1 MRTAESRARDF
12 TGNISTAAGILI
24 LKERNIV
31 EGMNTNIMDI
41 NRILDE
47 ARELGCSDLHFT
59 AGLPPVVR
67 LHGSIRKL
75 SGYPDCTEPIIV
87 NIINQITSIKHKS
100 QISKGLD
107 TDFSYVSTAGFRH
120 RVNVYRQRG
129 YHAVAIRLLRNDIP
143 TLADLSLPATLGEFA
158 MAPRGLVLVT
168 GPTGS
173 GKSTTLAA
181 MIDHINRSKNC
192 HIITVEDPIEYIH
205 EHKRCMINQREVGD
219 DVESFALSLRAAL
232 REDPDVILVGE
243 MRDYETITAAVTAA
257 ETGHLVMSTLHTTSA
272 SDTINRIID
281 AFPAHQQNQIRTQ
294 LATVLVGIIAQTLI
308 PKADGTGRVA
318 ALEILNATDSIK
330 AMIRDNKVHLIQTAI
345 QTGRKDGMVC
355 LDQELARMVK
365 EGTITEMHAREKSL
379 DINEFERYM
388 KATNPMSLN

>member
-1 MRTAESRARDF
+1 M
-12 TGNISTAAGILI
+12 
-24 LKERNIV
+24 

-47 ARELGCSDLHFT
+47 ARNLGCSDLHFT

-192 HIITVEDPIEYIH
+192 HIITVEDPIEYLH
-205 EHKRCMINQREVGD
+205 THKQSMVNQREIGQ
-219 DVESFALSLRAAL
+219 DVDSFAGSLRAAL
-232 REDPDVILVGE
+232 REDPDVILVG
-243 MRDYETITAAVTAA
+243 
-257 ETGHLVMSTLHTTSA
+257 HLVFSTLHTTGA
-272 SDTINRIID
+272 AETIDRIID
-281 AFPAHQQNQIRTQ
+281 VYPPHSQGQIRSQ
-294 LATVLVGIIAQTLI
+294 LANSVVGIISQTLV
-308 PKADGTGRVA
+308 PTADGKGRCA
-318 ALEILNATDSIK
+318 ALEILAATDAIRS
-330 AMIRDNKVHLIQTAI
+330 MIREGKIFQIPTAI
-345 QTGRKDGMVC
+345 ATGKKNGMFT
-355 LDQELARMVK
+355 LDQDLARLVNMGK
-365 EGTITEMHAREKSL
+365 IT
-379 DINEFERYM
+379 NEVALTKCQDPNEYRRYL
-388 KATNPMSLN
+388 SVV

>member
-1 MRTAESRARDF
+1 MECGQRKAAHWLSGR
-12 TGNISTAAGILI
+12 NISAAAGILI
-24 LKERNIV
+24 LKERIIV
-31 EGMNTNIMDI
+31 EGMNTNNIMDI

-192 HIITVEDPIEYIH
+192 HIITVEDPIEYLH
-205 EHKRCMINQREVGD
+205 THKQSMVNQREIGQ
-219 DVESFALSLRAAL
+219 DVDSFAGSLRAAL

-243 MRDYETITAAVTAA
+243 MRDFETINAAVTAA
-257 ETGHLVMSTLHTTSA
+257 ETGHLVFSTLHTTGA
-272 SDTINRIID
+272 AETIDRIID
-281 AFPAHQQNQIRTQ
+281 VYPPHSQGQIRSQ
-294 LATVLVGIIAQTLI
+294 LANSVVGIISQTLV
-308 PKADGTGRVA
+308 PTADGKGRCA
-318 ALEILNATDSIK
+318 ALEILAATDAVRS
-330 AMIRDNKVHLIQTAI
+330 MIREGKIFQIPTAI
-345 QTGRKDGMVC
+345 ATGKKNGMFT
-355 LDQELARMVK
+355 LDQDLARLVNMGK
-365 EGTITEMHAREKSL
+365 ITKDVALGRCQ
-379 DINEFERYM
+379 DPNEFKRYL
-388 KATNPMSLN
+388 SVGY

>member
-1 MRTAESRARDF
+1 M
-12 TGNISTAAGILI
+12 
-24 LKERNIV
+24 

-47 ARELGCSDLHFT
+47 ARNLGCSDLHFT

-192 HIITVEDPIEYIH
+192 HIITVEDPIEYLH
-205 EHKRCMINQREVGD
+205 THKQSMVNQREIGQD
-219 DVESFALSLRAAL
+219 TLSFEAGLRAAL

-243 MRDYETITAAVTAA
+243 MRDFETISIAITAA
-257 ETGHLVMSTLHTTSA
+257 ETGHLVFSTLHTVDAA
-272 SDTINRIID
+272 STVDRIID
-281 AFPAHQQNQIRTQ
+281 VFPEHQQQQIRVQ
-294 LATVLVGIIAQTLI
+294 LSNVIEAIISQTLI
-308 PKADGTGRVA
+308 PNVAGDGRCA
-318 ALEILNATDSIK
+318 AFEVMHATYAVRNLIREGKSHQLDSI
-330 AMIRDNKVHLIQTAI
+330 I
-345 QTGRKDGMVC
+345 QTGK
-355 LDQELARMVK
+355 K
-365 EGTITEMHAREKSL
+365 EGMMTLDDSLLALYMQRKISKENCIQFSRDPEK
-379 DINEFERYM
+379 M
-388 KATNPMSLN
+388 KTKVF

>member
-1 MRTAESRARDF
+1 M
-12 TGNISTAAGILI
+12 
-24 LKERNIV
+24 

-47 ARELGCSDLHFT
+47 ARNLGCSDLHFT

-192 HIITVEDPIEYIH
+192 HIITVEDPIEYLH
-205 EHKRCMINQREVGD
+205 THKQSMVNQREIGQ
-219 DVESFALSLRAAL
+219 DVDSFAGSLRAAL

-243 MRDYETITAAVTAA
+243 MRDRRRNRSPGILDPAYHRRRRDYRPYHRRISPALP
-257 ETGHLVMSTLHTTSA
+257 G
-272 SDTINRIID
+272 SDTLAACELRCRHHLADPRANRRREGSLRGSGDTRGYRRYPLHDTRGQDIPD
-281 AFPAHQQNQIRTQ
+281 TDGYRYRQEERHVHPRPGSRKTCQHGQDHQRSCTHQVPGSERVQK
-294 LATVLVGIIAQTLI
+294 I
-308 PKADGTGRVA
+308 PCSCLMV
-318 ALEILNATDSIK
+318 
-330 AMIRDNKVHLIQTAI
+330 MI
-345 QTGRKDGMVC
+345 
-355 LDQELARMVK
+355 
-365 EGTITEMHAREKSL
+365 
-379 DINEFERYM
+379 
-388 KATNPMSLN
+388 

>member
-1 MRTAESRARDF
+1 M
-12 TGNISTAAGILI
+12 
-24 LKERNIV
+24 

-47 ARELGCSDLHFT
+47 ARNLGCSDLHFT

-192 HIITVEDPIEYIH
+192 HIITVEDPIEYLH
-205 EHKRCMINQREVGD
+205 THKQSMVNQREIGQ
-219 DVESFALSLRAAL
+219 DVDSFAGSLRAAL

-243 MRDYETITAAVTAA
+243 MRDFETISVAITAA
-257 ETGHLVMSTLHTTSA
+257 ETGHLVLSTLHTIGAA
-272 SDTINRIID
+272 STVDRVID
-281 AFPAHQQNQIRTQ
+281 VFPPHQQQQIRVQ
-294 LATVLVGIIAQTLI
+294 LSNTLEAVISQQLI
-308 PKADGTGRVA
+308 PTADGKHRVA
-318 ALEILNATDSIK
+318 AFEVMHANHAVRNLIREGKYHQLASVMQTNRK
-330 AMIRDNKVHLIQTAI
+330 LGMITMDEAIVQLYFEGKIDREHAI
-345 QTGRKDGMVC
+345 QFAQDPDSMENK
-355 LDQELARMVK
+355 
-365 EGTITEMHAREKSL
+365 I
-379 DINEFERYM
+379 
-388 KATNPMSLN
+388 

>member
-1 MRTAESRARDF
+1 M
-12 TGNISTAAGILI
+12 
-24 LKERNIV
+24 
-31 EGMNTNIMDI
+31 EGMNTNNIMDI

-168 GPTGS
+168 GLPVPVS
-173 GKSTTLAA
+173 PQ
-181 MIDHINRSKNC
+181 HWR
-192 HIITVEDPIEYIH
+192 
-205 EHKRCMINQREVGD
+205 R
-219 DVESFALSLRAAL
+219 
-232 REDPDVILVGE
+232 
-243 MRDYETITAAVTAA
+243 
-257 ETGHLVMSTLHTTSA
+257 
-272 SDTINRIID
+272 
-281 AFPAHQQNQIRTQ
+281 
-294 LATVLVGIIAQTLI
+294 
-308 PKADGTGRVA
+308 
-318 ALEILNATDSIK
+318 
-330 AMIRDNKVHLIQTAI
+330 
-345 QTGRKDGMVC
+345 
-355 LDQELARMVK
+355 
-365 EGTITEMHAREKSL
+365 
-379 DINEFERYM
+379 
-388 KATNPMSLN
+388 

>member
-1 MRTAESRARDF
+1 M
-12 TGNISTAAGILI
+12 
-24 LKERNIV
+24 

-47 ARELGCSDLHFT
+47 ARNLGCSDLHFT

-192 HIITVEDPIEYIH
+192 HIITVEDPIEYLH
-205 EHKRCMINQREVGD
+205 QHKMSMVNQREIGID
-219 DVESFALSLRAAL
+219 SNNYANALRAAL

-243 MRDYETITAAVTAA
+243 MRDFETISVAITAA
-257 ETGHLVMSTLHTTSA
+257 ETGHLVLSTLHTIGAA
-272 SDTINRIID
+272 STVDRVID
-281 AFPAHQQNQIRTQ
+281 VFPPHQQQQIRVQ
-294 LATVLVGIIAQTLI
+294 LSNTLEAVISQQLI
-308 PKADGTGRVA
+308 PTADGKHRVA
-318 ALEILNATDSIK
+318 AFEVMHANHAVRNLIREGKSHQLASVMQTNRK
-330 AMIRDNKVHLIQTAI
+330 LGMITMDEAIVQLYFEGKIDREHAI
-345 QTGRKDGMVC
+345 QFAQDPDSMENK
-355 LDQELARMVK
+355 
-365 EGTITEMHAREKSL
+365 I
-379 DINEFERYM
+379 
-388 KATNPMSLN
+388 

>member
-1 MRTAESRARDF
+1 M
-12 TGNISTAAGILI
+12 
-24 LKERNIV
+24 

-41 NRILDE
+41 NRI
-47 ARELGCSDLHFT
+47 
-59 AGLPPVVR
+59 LPPVVR

-192 HIITVEDPIEYIH
+192 HIITVEDPIEYLH
-205 EHKRCMINQREVGD
+205 THKQSMVNQREIGQ
-219 DVESFALSLRAAL
+219 DVDSFAGSLRAAL

-243 MRDYETITAAVTAA
+243 MRDFETINAAGAA
-257 ETGHLVMSTLHTTSA
+257 ETI
-272 SDTINRIID
+272 DRIID
-281 AFPAHQQNQIRTQ
+281 VYPPHSQGQIRSQ
-294 LATVLVGIIAQTLI
+294 LANSVVGIISQTLV
-308 PKADGTGRVA
+308 PTADGKGRCA
-318 ALEILNATDSIK
+318 ALEILAATDAIRS
-330 AMIRDNKVHLIQTAI
+330 MIREGKIFQIPTAI
-345 QTGRKDGMVC
+345 ATGKKNGMFT
-355 LDQELARMVK
+355 LDQDLARLVNMGK
-365 EGTITEMHAREKSL
+365 IT
-379 DINEFERYM
+379 NEVALTKCQDPNEYRRYL
-388 KATNPMSLN
+388 SVV